1 MRFRTV
7 LQTTALAAAMFPLT
21 TLAAA
26 PDAQVGTK
34 VAPAQIFTG
43 MLQDEAKE
51 FIGAAE
57 AMPADKFNFAPPA
70 GAGKF
75 DGVRTF
81 AAEVK
86 HVTEANY
93 GLFRGFNVPGAKSR
107 DEIEKLTDRD
117 QILAALKDS
126 FNYADKA
133 LGTITAENAFVAM
146 DAHGTTRAAVAIHAV
161 SHPQDHYGQMVEYLR
176 MNGIV
181 PPASRK

>member
-1 MRFRTV
+1 MRFRTA
-7 LQTTALAAAMFPLT
+7 LQTSALVAAMFPLT
-21 TLAAA
+21 TFAAA
-26 PDAQVGTK
+26 PDAQVGAK

-70 GAGKF
+70 GAGMF

-86 HVTEANY
+86 HVTEGNY
-93 GLFRGFNVPGAKSR
+93 GLFRGFNLPGAKSR

-117 QILAALKDS
+117 QILSALKDS
-126 FNYADKA
+126 FAYAQK
-133 LGTITAENAFVAM
+133 GIETITPENAFVIM
-146 DAHGTTRAAVAIHAV
+146 DVRGTTRAAVAVHAI